1 MATAY
6 ITLMMVIVH
15 YLFDHDETS
24 NPVDRVVIDG
34 AGKLWKALIS
44 DRSKPLEKWSE
55 AIEAAVLMFSDQQLV
70 TGIGIL
76 VSGYTQINCA
86 LSTYHW
92 QIVVYLAWFSSL
104 THLTTLT
111 ALRTFFRDQLTL
123 AYWRVFFMGC
133 TIILLATA
141 LAPTGYVVEA
151 VTVDIFSEASISP
164 PISCLFSTAKF
175 NDAYESIFSY
185 GLEPFNWLFILVSLL
200 FLLVSYV
207 SRVIS
212 LFASTADKAQFMLI
226 TWPGYKLKKA
236 ILITIRNSK
245 TCDNITTRVLWTS
258 LSFILMTIYVLLKI
272 TFEIGQSMLWEVG
285 CLSLNP
291 KMK

>member
-44 DRSKPLEKWSE
+44 DRSKPLEKWTE

-111 ALRTFFRDQLTL
+111 ALRAFFRDQLTL

-133 TIILLATA
+133 TIVLLAAA
-141 LAPTGYVVEA
+141 LAPTGYVLAA
-151 VTVDIFSEASISP
+151 VAVDFDSETPISP

-175 NDAYESIFSY
+175 NEAYEAPE
-185 GLEPFNWLFILVSLL
+185 GNVNLENFNSLFIFVSWESRDSPSACQG
-200 FLLVSYV
+200 SYF
-207 SRVIS
+207 SSSKIS
-212 LFASTADKAQFMLI
+212 FRHQL
-226 TWPGYKLKKA
+226 
-236 ILITIRNSK
+236 
-245 TCDNITTRVLWTS
+245 
-258 LSFILMTIYVLLKI
+258 
-272 TFEIGQSMLWEVG
+272 
-285 CLSLNP
+285 
-291 KMK
+291 

>member
-15 YLFDHDETS
+15 YLFDSDEIS

-111 ALRTFFRDQLTL
+111 ALRAFFRDQLTL
-123 AYWRVFFMGC
+123 AYRRVFFMGC
-133 TIILLATA
+133 TIVLLATA
-141 LAPTGYVVEA
+141 LAPTGYVLAA
-151 VTVDIFSEASISP
+151 VAVDFDSET
-164 PISCLFSTAKF
+164 PISRLYHAFFQLQNSMKH
-175 NDAYESIFSY
+175 
-185 GLEPFNWLFILVSLL
+185 
-200 FLLVSYV
+200 
-207 SRVIS
+207 
-212 LFASTADKAQFMLI
+212 
-226 TWPGYKLKKA
+226 LKHQKGA
-236 ILITIRNSK
+236 LART
-245 TCDNITTRVLWTS
+245 
-258 LSFILMTIYVLLKI
+258 
-272 TFEIGQSMLWEVG
+272 
-285 CLSLNP
+285 
-291 KMK
+291 